1 MQTIFAKLLYEME
14 KQHDTVLATII
25 RESGST
31 PRGAGAQMLVN
42 AQGPQAGTI
51 GGGNV
56 ENLSIIYAK
65 ELIARKRGDVREYTL
80 HRSDAG
86 GAGDTGMVCGGD
98 VTVLFTFIPA
108 ADDAW
113 RALASSLL
121 EHIAKYQPCYLSLPL
136 TGEGGCLTD
145 EPTQDGAFSL
155 PVAIGERALLF
166 GAGHCALAL
175 APVLK
180 SIGFRVTVFDDRA
193 DLVTPERFP
202 SAESLIC
209 GDFGHIGQ
217 YLTTEPGDYIVIMT
231 SGHTHDFEVQEQILR
246 RPAAYVGVIGSRA
259 KTASV
264 NARLRAAG
272 VDEAAIATLHTPVG
286 VAIKAVTPAEI
297 AVSIAGEMIYERAL
311 RREQAGIQIHG
322 CPMH

>member
-14 KQHDTVLATII
+14 KQRDTVLATII

-56 ENLSIIYAK
+56 ENLSIIHAQ
-65 ELIARKRGDVREYTL
+65 ELIARKRGDVREYKL
-80 HRSDAG
+80 HRSETEDI
-86 GAGDTGMVCGGD
+86 GMVCGGD

-108 ADDAW
+108 SDAAW

-121 EHIAKYQPCYLSLPL
+121 ERIAKYQPCYLSLPL
-136 TGEGGCLTD
+136 TGQGGCLTD
-145 EPTQDGAFSL
+145 EPPKDGAFSL

-193 DLVTPERFP
+193 DLVTKERFP

-209 GDFGHIGQ
+209 GDFGHIAQ
-217 YLTTEPGDYIVIMT
+217 YITTEPEDYIVIMT

-272 VDEAAIATLHTPVG
+272 VDEAAIASLHTPVG

-311 RREQAGIQIHG
+311 RREHAGIQVHG

>member
-14 KQHDTVLATII
+14 KGNDTVLVTII

-31 PRGAGAQMLVN
+31 PRGVGAQMLVN

-56 ENLSIIYAK
+56 ENLSILHAR
-65 ELIARKRGDVREYTL
+65 ELIGKKCGDVHEYKL
-80 HRSDAG
+80 RHSDTE
-86 GAGDTGMVCGGD
+86 DIGMVCGGD
-98 VTVLFTFIPA
+98 VTALFTYIPA
-108 ADDAW
+108 GDEAW
-113 RALASSLL
+113 HALASQLL
-121 EHIAKYQPCYLSLPL
+121 RRIAQYQSGYLVLPL
-136 TGEGGCLTD
+136 SGERGYLTD
-145 EPTQDGAFSL
+145 QAPDAGAFAL
-155 PVAIGERALLF
+155 PVATGERAILF
-166 GAGHCALAL
+166 GAGHCSVAL
-175 APVLK
+175 APVLR
-180 SIGFRVTVFDDRA
+180 SIGFRVTVFDDRPE
-193 DLVTPERFP
+193 LVTPERFP
-202 SAESLIC
+202 DAEALIC
-209 GDFGHIGQ
+209 GDFGAIGD
-217 YLTTEPGDYIVIMT
+217 YITTEPDDYVVVMT
-231 SGHTHDFEVQEQILR
+231 SGHTYDFTVQEQILR

-272 VDEAAIATLHTPVG
+272 VDEAAIASIHTPVG

-311 RREQAGIQIHG
+311 RREQAGIHVHG

>member
-1 MQTIFAKLLYEME
+1 MNNIFQTLVYQRE
-14 KQHDTVLATII
+14 KKKDTVLATII
-25 RESGST
+25 WDDGSA
-31 PRGAGAQMLVN
+31 PRGKGSQMLVG
-42 AQGPQAGTI
+42 AEGLLAGTI
-51 GGGNV
+51 GGGAV
-56 ENLSIIYAK
+56 ELKSIRLSQ
-65 ELIARKRGDVREYTL
+65 ELLTSGGSGFIREFKL
-80 HRSDAG
+80 SRDG
-86 GAGDTGMVCGGD
+86 ELGMTCGGD

-108 ADDAW
+108 SDAAW

-121 EHIAKYQPCYLSLPL
+121 ERIAKYQPCYLSLPL
-136 TGEGGCLTD
+136 TGQGGCLTD
-145 EPTQDGAFSL
+145 EPPKDGAFSL

-193 DLVTPERFP
+193 DLVTKERFP
-202 SAESLIC
+202 AAESLIC
-209 GDFGHIGQ
+209 GDFGHIAQ
-217 YLTTEPGDYIVIMT
+217 YITTEPEDYIVIMT

-272 VDEAAIATLHTPVG
+272 VDEAAIASLHTPVG

-311 RREQAGIQIHG
+311 RREQAGIQVHG

>member
-56 ENLSIIYAK
+56 ENLSIIHAQ
-65 ELIARKRGDVREYTL
+65 ELIARKRGDVREYKL
-80 HRSDAG
+80 HRSETEDI
-86 GAGDTGMVCGGD
+86 GMVCGGD

-108 ADDAW
+108 SDAAW

-121 EHIAKYQPCYLSLPL
+121 ERIAKYQPCYLSLPL
-136 TGEGGCLTD
+136 TGQGGCLTD
-145 EPTQDGAFSL
+145 EPPKDGAFSL

-193 DLVTPERFP
+193 DLVTKERFP
-202 SAESLIC
+202 AAESLIC
-209 GDFGHIGQ
+209 GDFGHIAQ
-217 YLTTEPGDYIVIMT
+217 YITTEPEDYIVIMT

-246 RPAAYVGVIGSRA
+246 RPAVYVGVIGSRA

-272 VDEAAIATLHTPVG
+272 VDEAAIASLHTPVG

-311 RREQAGIQIHG
+311 RREQAGIQVHG

>member
-14 KQHDTVLATII
+14 KQRDTVLATII

-56 ENLSIIYAK
+56 ENLSIIHAQ
-65 ELIARKRGDVREYTL
+65 ELIARKRGDVREYKL
-80 HRSDAG
+80 HRSETEDI
-86 GAGDTGMVCGGD
+86 GMVCGGD

-108 ADDAW
+108 SDAAW

-121 EHIAKYQPCYLSLPL
+121 ERIAKYQPCYLSLPL
-136 TGEGGCLTD
+136 TGQGGCLTD
-145 EPTQDGAFSL
+145 EPPKDGAFSL

-193 DLVTPERFP
+193 DLVTKERFP
-202 SAESLIC
+202 AAESLIC
-209 GDFGHIGQ
+209 GDFGHIAQ
-217 YLTTEPGDYIVIMT
+217 YITTEPEDYIVIMT

-272 VDEAAIATLHTPVG
+272 VDEAAIASLHTPVG

-311 RREQAGIQIHG
+311 RREQAGIQVHG

>member
-56 ENLSIIYAK
+56 ENLSIIHAQ
-65 ELIARKRGDVREYTL
+65 ELIARKHGDVREYKL
-80 HRSDAG
+80 HRSDTE
-86 GAGDTGMVCGGD
+86 DIGMVCGGD

-108 ADDAW
+108 SDAAW

-121 EHIAKYQPCYLSLPL
+121 ERIAKYQPCYLSLPL
-136 TGEGGCLTD
+136 TGQGGCLTD
-145 EPTQDGAFSL
+145 EPPKDGAFSL

-180 SIGFRVTVFDDRA
+180 SIGFRVTVFVDRA
-193 DLVTPERFP
+193 DLVT
-202 SAESLIC
+202 
-209 GDFGHIGQ
+209 
-217 YLTTEPGDYIVIMT
+217 
-231 SGHTHDFEVQEQILR
+231 
-246 RPAAYVGVIGSRA
+246 
-259 KTASV
+259 K
-264 NARLRAAG
+264 
-272 VDEAAIATLHTPVG
+272 
-286 VAIKAVTPAEI
+286 
-297 AVSIAGEMIYERAL
+297 
-311 RREQAGIQIHG
+311 
-322 CPMH
+322 